1 MLALTGRCDDIVII
15 HEQLEAALTE
25 FKIWCLQ
32 MLSAVF

>member
-25 FKIWCLQ
+25 FKI
-32 MLSAVF
+32 